1 MNPKVYEAAKSRDFD
16 SLEAI
21 ILGNGE
27 DNFHQTTPKANNILH
42 VAAQYKQVN
51 FIKHLLRCPL
61 GPSLLWQG
69 NYRGDTPLHLAA
81 KVGSQHSVR
90 LFISLAKSLH
100 WVVENGQVDACKEL
114 LQKPNSHKDTTLH
127 YALIGGH
134 YWVVKLLI
142 EEDPQLCN
150 ITNVA
155 DESPLYVAAERGL
168 FHIINLILGAFSV
181 SSSHKG
187 PQGLTAVHATMY
199 RPPTSWWKILEK
211 RPEMIR
217 EGDDMGLT
225 PLHYLAFFGKVE
237 AVRFLLQHDTSAAYN
252 LDKEGQS
259 AFHLTAFR
267 GHVNVL
273 DELVRSC
280 PDACDIINTRGQTA
294 LHAAVISGRVNVVKY
309 IQGMPNLEN
318 LISEQDMDG
327 NTALHL
333 AALHKQYNIIYMLA
347 RDKRVDRLAKNK
359 DHMTALD
366 TFSAHKE
373 VSYRAAKV
381 RHVLEGYHGTLFDQ
395 DWVIKYVKK
404 RLDKPFV
411 EDLPAVSIT
420 TRSNTANREN
430 YDSSKRSIIDHQLL
444 VAVLIARVTFA
455 AAFTMPGGYNNDG
468 PNQGMATLASR
479 AAFQAFV
486 ISNTTA
492 FSLSI
497 LAIFLQYDIF
507 WLSDRQQVTYAR
519 NAACCIS
526 IAIFA
531 MGLAFTC
538 GTYVVL
544 IRTIG
549 LGIIPYVMGG
559 CLVILY
565 LIGQYLDPKTTN
577 FLGFPE
583 ASGRCI
589 RSLLFDYGIL

>member
-1 MNPKVYEAAKSRDFD
+1 MNPKVYEAAKSGDFD

-51 FIKHLLRCPL
+51 FIKHLLLCPL

-81 KVGSQHSVR
+81 KVGSQEAVQ
-90 LFISLAKSLH
+90 LFISLAKSLP
-100 WVVENGQVDACKEL
+100 WVVENGQVDTCKEL
-114 LQKPNSHKDTTLH
+114 LRKPNSHKDTTLH

-155 DESPLYVAAERGL
+155 DESPLYVAAKRGL
-168 FHIINLILGAFSV
+168 FGSIDLILGAFLE

-187 PQGLTAVHATMY
+187 PRGRTAIHATMF

-211 RPEMIR
+211 RPEMMR
-217 EGDDMGLT
+217 EGDDVGLT
-225 PLHYLAFFGKVE
+225 PLHYLACYGQVE
-237 AVRFLLQHDTSAAYN
+237 AVRFLLQHNNSAAYD
-252 LDKEGQS
+252 LDKGGQS
-259 AFHLTAFR
+259 ALHIAAFH
-267 GHVNVL
+267 GKVNVI
-273 DELVRSC
+273 DELVKSC

-294 LHAAVISGRVNVVKY
+294 LHAAVIGGRVNVIKY
-309 IQGMPNLEN
+309 VQGMPNLEN
-318 LISEQDMDG
+318 LINEQDTDG

-347 RDKRVDRLAKNK
+347 RDKKVDRRAENK
-359 DHMTALD
+359 DHLTALD
-366 TFSAHKE
+366 IFSDHNE
-373 VSYRAAKV
+373 VGYRAAKV
-381 RHVLEGYHGTLFDQ
+381 EHVLGGYRGWLYFE
-395 DWVIKYVKK
+395 DWEYVKK

-430 YDSSKRSIIDHQLL
+430 YDSSKRSVIDLQLL
-444 VAVLIARVTFA
+444 VAVLIATVTFA

-497 LAIFLQYDIF
+497 LAIFLQYDTF
-507 WLSDRQQVTYAR
+507 LLSDRQQARYAIT
-519 NAACCIS
+519 AACCIY
-526 IAIFA
+526 IAIVA
-531 MGLAFTC
+531 MGLAFAC

-544 IRTIG
+544 TRTVGI
-549 LGIIPYVMGG
+549 GIIPYVVLG
-559 CLVILY
+559 CLVIMY
-565 LIGQYLDPKTTN
+565 IIGCYLDPWFPKT
-577 FLGFPE
+577 
-583 ASGRCI
+583 SGRYI